1 MRSRVAEMIHHPRV
15 PRARPTAPSRDDE
28 RRARGERGLLWSIP
42 MRARVVL
49 ALLVSAPLSLQASIA
64 HASDPLLDEDFVDE
78 ADEAPLAPVVVV
90 EGLRPDVSVVF
101 TGEELRAR
109 GYRTL
114 GEALRDVVGVHR
126 QHTSRHI
133 RYGMRGVP
141 DGLTL
146 EVDGI
151 PRLIDGERDLLL
163 VDRDLDLDDVER
175 VEIVRGPASALSGA
189 MALSGLVRVKS
200 KRPGLT
206 SARVRLSGSAL
217 ATERAPVVDDD
228 AALLSPSSALDD
240 GHALA
245 EREAA
250 GDASVRFGDLGL
262 LVVAHG
268 REGPTRSF
276 AFERIPRTYIQ
287 VGNATLPGARQD
299 VVVLPRDEKSGS
311 ARAALTFAGL
321 MLDASA
327 SHVTES
333 IPVSRLSHGLLED
346 DPDRLVRD
354 RLRARALFDEDIG
367 PVRLSLASFV
377 ERHDRQDLVHLYPT
391 GGSFPDGGE
400 ARVRSLALSGGGS
413 GRVDVRLFDH
423 HRVSAGAYADL
434 TRLNARSDARAPGTG
449 ESTEELVLF
458 NDLTSTTSGALEYQ
472 GDLPFGVRLT
482 AGAALTYRT
491 GFTLA
496 VTPRASIAIAPSFFD
511 GTPIVDGLSLR
522 AAYAEGSRAP
532 DRYDVTAISQLLLAD
547 LAVRAADNPSL
558 IQEHARTAEVGARY
572 APSAALSLEGALFG
586 TRHEAAVEHT
596 VVDGYV
602 LPSNLDARHV
612 LGFELLASAAPARGR
627 VKLDVGTWGGV
638 NVLGP
643 DLAADMVRGFAS
655 LEARPI
661 DALTVGTRA
670 RALFG
675 LSPGVSY
682 GPSSSIDAYAAL
694 VLHDGGLRML
704 VAGQNLL
711 DGRERSADL
720 ASLPGATELAIPA
733 PGRTLF
739 VSLEGRL

>member
-1 MRSRVAEMIHHPRV
+1 MIHHLQVAQVSTMASRREAKRLE
-15 PRARPTAPSRDDE
+15 RA
-28 RRARGERGLLWSIP
+28 ERGLLRPIA
-42 MRARVVL
+42 MRARVSLCL
-49 ALLVSAPLSLQASIA
+49 AILGIA
-64 HASDPLLDEDFVDE
+64 TFGSSNVHAGDPLLDDEFVDSPE
-78 ADEAPLAPVVVV
+78 EEPMEPVVVV

-101 TGEELRAR
+101 TGEELRAK

-163 VDRDLDLDDVER
+163 VDRDLDLDDIER

-217 ATERAPVVDDD
+217 AVERAPVLEDTRLR
-228 AALLSPSSALDD
+228 AGPSTADG

-245 EREAA
+245 EREAS
-250 GDASVRFGDLGL
+250 GDATVRFGEVGL
-262 LVVAHG
+262 LVIAHG
-268 REGPTRSF
+268 REGPTRAF

-299 VVVLPRDEKSGS
+299 VVVIPRDERSGS
-311 ARAALTFAGL
+311 ARAAVTFGGL
-321 MLDASA
+321 LIDASA

-333 IPVSRLSHGLLED
+333 IPVSRLSHGLLVE

-354 RLRARALFDEDIG
+354 RLRARALFDEDVG

-377 ERHDRQDLVHLYPT
+377 ERHDRQDLVHLYPA
-391 GGSFPDGGE
+391 GGSFSTGGD
-400 ARVRSLALSGGGS
+400 ARVRSLALSGGAR
-413 GRVDVRLFDH
+413 GRLDLRLFDH

-449 ESTEELVLF
+449 DVTEELVVF

-496 VTPRASIAIAPSFFD
+496 ITPRASVAIAPSFFD

-547 LAVRAADNPSL
+547 LAVRAVDNPAL
-558 IQEHARTAEVGARY
+558 IQEHARTAEIGARY

-586 TRHEAAVEHT
+586 TRHEAAVEHA

-602 LPSNLDARHV
+602 VPSNLDARHV

-627 VKLDVGTWGGV
+627 VKLDVGTWGGL

-643 DLAADMVRGFAS
+643 DLSADMVRGFAAI
-655 LEARPI
+655 EARPI

-682 GPSSSIDAYAAL
+682 GPSSSIDAYGAFTFY
-694 VLHDGGLRML
+694 DGGLRLL

-720 ASLPGATELAIPA
+720 ASLPGATDLAIPA
-733 PGRTLF
+733 PGRTVFL
-739 VSLEGRL
+739 SLEGRL